1 VACPPSSARLGEQ
14 RKAGTR
20 AIALDLPGHGD
31 AALPDS
37 DETAPWSDVLDTHDH
52 LSANRFIMAGNSLG
66 ALVTLQTAVTLPQ
79 RVEGM
84 TLIGYRPHHQP
95 ASAQLQA
102 AWDTE
107 RTALTTGDL
116 DTAVTAG
123 DQTSTPAGT
132 ATGIRTHTT
141 RILRTHLT
149 RQLTQNTPPSTP
161 DPLSNDT
168 SAPHTLTIPTPND
181 VGEHDIPDPFVGSS
195 NPAHTPN
202 TPKPVTIPDTGHPA
216 PLEQPTDVLHP
227 P

>member
-1 VACPPSSARLGEQ
+1 
-14 RKAGTR
+14 
-20 AIALDLPGHGD
+20 
-31 AALPDS
+31 
-37 DETAPWSDVLDTHDH
+37 
-52 LSANRFIMAGNSLG
+52 
-66 ALVTLQTAVTLPQ
+66 
-79 RVEGM
+79 M

-149 RQLTQNTPPSTP
+149 RQLTQNTPPEVFP
-161 DPLSNDT
+161 
-168 SAPHTLTIPTPND
+168 
-181 VGEHDIPDPFVGSS
+181 
-195 NPAHTPN
+195 
-202 TPKPVTIPDTGHPA
+202 
-216 PLEQPTDVLHP
+216 
-227 P
+227 